1 MKLKRMPKP
10 ASHGCCLC
18 CCSPDFD
25 NSLLRKFLNWCATR
39 LQSLAWI
46 GNPKSSGADQVLD
59 DALLAELAVPP
70 GMSAPS
76 MVAVRGVF
84 LGTGILMT
92 LVEIAKLGHRE
103 VRLMSRLAKIVLS
116 CANRTLCW
124 TEHGCMKRAV
134 GRNTVRRATCV
145 VRPTNPRSTRNLP
158 AIMNC
163 CVGITRF
170 CKRRYPW
177 CSCES
182 ST

>member
-1 MKLKRMPKP
+1 MKAYGRARVTM
-10 ASHGCCLC
+10 GGCLC

-103 VRLMSRLAKIVLS
+103 VRWVSKFVNIVLS
-116 CANRTLCW
+116 CANRTLCRYREAGGRE
-124 TEHGCMKRAV
+124 EHRAM
-134 GRNTVRRATCV
+134 CD
-145 VRPTNPRSTRNLP
+145 
-158 AIMNC
+158 
-163 CVGITRF
+163 
-170 CKRRYPW
+170 
-177 CSCES
+177 E
-182 ST
+182 